1 MASTS
6 LTFSE
11 ITDPLMTKSFQTMN
25 FQDFLT
31 TLEVNNFISVDF

>member
-1 MASTS
+1 MTSTS

-11 ITDPLMTKSFQTMN
+11 ITDPLMKSFQTMN